1 MKEWRSL
8 FQKNILAQGKDHFY
22 KDDVRHL
29 QKTQDGYTAIVE
41 DDEEHRVVIS
51 LPEGNVNEMH
61 CDCSYAKDTAAC
73 GHLAA
78 VFYAIEELHGCME
91 KDSPVSCLDFT
102 GQLSHIIAA
111 ADEQE
116 LRAFIIKQ
124 AENDR
129 MLRDKILL
137 RFNEAIDL
145 SMIDQLKADAESIVK
160 EYEDQSGYVDYG
172 DAWSLKEKIT
182 DFLNDTTAVLI
193 EKNEFLFAFELVN
206 HIVLLLA
213 DLEMD
218 DSDGIMGML
227 GDLCYQKWKE
237 MMKKCSHEDKQSMS
251 SWFNAHDPF
260 TEDGNGTASIIESF
274 RIHELREELKL

>member
-8 FQKNILAQGKDHFY
+8 FRKNILVQGKNYFY
-22 KDDVRHL
+22 KDAVRHL
-29 QKTQDGYTAIVE
+29 RKTQDGYTAIVE
-41 DDEEHRVVIS
+41 DDEEHKVVIS
-51 LPEGNVNEMH
+51 MPEGNVNEMH
-61 CDCSYAKDTAAC
+61 CDCSYAEDTAAC
-73 GHLAA
+73 GHMAA
-78 VFYAIEELHGCME
+78 VFYAIEELQGCME
-91 KDSPVSCLDFT
+91 KDSIVSCLDFT
-102 GQLSHIIAA
+102 DRLSQIIAA
-111 ADEQE
+111 ADEKE

-137 RFNEAIDL
+137 YFNDSIDL
-145 SMIDQLKADAESIVK
+145 SMTEQLKADAEYIVK

-193 EKNEFLFAFELVN
+193 GKNEVMAAFELVN
-206 HIVLLLA
+206 HVVMLLA

-227 GDLCYQKWKE
+227 GDLCYQKWKV
-237 MMKKCSHEDKQSMS
+237 MMEKCSSEDKQNMA
-251 SWFNAHDPF
+251 SWFAAHHPF
-260 TEDGNGTASIIESF
+260 TEDGNGIEDIIESF
-274 RIHELREELKL
+274 RINELCDEFKL